1 MPQPDQPLSDRTD
14 ALRPRLTSAVLRRV
28 LPGGARLLTTAVLP
42 ALLLAGPG
50 ARADDAV
57 PPAPADGATP
67 ATDASATTATTAA
80 PAATA
85 TETNAPAATATA
97 TTATSATRAS
107 TGRAPTAG
115 PQIEGPRDGVPD
127 CRANAAVCWRSDHF
141 AIWPRLRLRNGFEF
155 VQPDAELLTVGQN
168 DGFLLDQ
175 NRIGFDGVFR
185 DDVRFR
191 LILDVVSALP
201 GAAPNDPVQNI
212 GATVRDAW
220 VAWLPSDWFYVAAGQ
235 QFMPSDLEGSTT
247 ISTLPFARRSV
258 ATSGVRPGHGLAV
271 AGLSPSRQMGLV
283 VGSTDARI
291 GSFAV
296 EYAAAVSNG
305 NGQNVL
311 GNDNKLP
318 AAYARVGAGWVDD
331 DVEVRLGLGGR
342 YNPRTVGT
350 LPNLFTETDAVGF
363 ADLSAR
369 AFGVVVAAQAI
380 ARSTTFDTVLPD
392 GSPGDTGLG
401 ATAWLQLDR
410 PFGLDL
416 YGVKPAY
423 RFSWYDPSS
432 VFPDDQLLENT
443 VGIRWDP
450 PVPDLPLAL
459 FVDGTLL
466 TEFGEGVRDLDNA
479 RLTALVQFD
488 F

>member
-1 MPQPDQPLSDRTD
+1 
-14 ALRPRLTSAVLRRV
+14 
-28 LPGGARLLTTAVLP
+28 
-42 ALLLAGPG
+42 
-50 ARADDAV
+50 
-57 PPAPADGATP
+57 
-67 ATDASATTATTAA
+67 
-80 PAATA
+80 
-85 TETNAPAATATA
+85 
-97 TTATSATRAS
+97 
-107 TGRAPTAG
+107 
-115 PQIEGPRDGVPD
+115 
-127 CRANAAVCWRSDHF
+127 
-141 AIWPRLRLRNGFEF
+141 
-155 VQPDAELLTVGQN
+155 
-168 DGFLLDQ
+168 
-175 NRIGFDGVFR
+175 
-185 DDVRFR
+185 
-191 LILDVVSALP
+191 
-201 GAAPNDPVQNI
+201 
-212 GATVRDAW
+212 
-220 VAWLPSDWFYVAAGQ
+220 
-235 QFMPSDLEGSTT
+235 
-247 ISTLPFARRSV
+247 
-258 ATSGVRPGHGLAV
+258 
-271 AGLSPSRQMGLV
+271 MGLV

-296 EYAAAVSNG
+296 EYAAAISNG
-305 NGQNVL
+305 NGQNIL

-369 AFGVVVAAQAI
+369 AFGVVLAAQAI

-443 VGIRWDP
+443 VGVRWDP
-450 PVPDLPLAL
+450 PVADLPLAL